1 MKEEGMVSPNGL
13 PAAAVRAAER
23 PQPAAADG
31 ALGASSRAR
40 AAGPTSVG
48 FAPTLLDFGL
58 PSAPSSWRKAA
69 QLDGS
74 GERAE
79 KRERVRDS

>member
-1 MKEEGMVSPNGL
+1 MGGEGLGSPNGL

-23 PQPAAADG
+23 PQPAALDG
-31 ALGASSRAR
+31 ALEAPARAR

-79 KRERVRDS
+79 KRASVRDS

>member
-1 MKEEGMVSPNGL
+1 MEGEGVVSPNGL

-23 PQPAAADG
+23 PQPAAVDG
-31 ALGASSRAR
+31 ALGAPSRAR

-48 FAPTLLDFGL
+48 FAPTLLDLGL
-58 PSAPSSWRKAA
+58 PLAPSSWREAA
-69 QLDGS
+69 RLDGS

-79 KRERVRDS
+79 TRALVRDS